1 MSSQGRKWVK
11 YLYIIYTDS
20 KLLYESCV
28 SPWDELDPI
37 GQFVESS

>member
-1 MSSQGRKWVK
+1 MSSQGKKWVK
-11 YLYIIYTDS
+11 YLDENYIDS

-37 GQFVESS
+37 G